1 MNIVRKIIS
10 IILNPINSFTISNQN
25 EKTAEVFSKNT
36 ILIFAVALVISAIIF
51 ILGYQFI

>member
-1 MNIVRKIIS
+1 MNIIRKIIS

-25 EKTAEVFSKNT
+25 EKAAELFSKNT
-36 ILIFAVALVISAIIF
+36 ILIFVVALVITAIIF